1 MKDVDKWNE
10 SRMRQQSFSLPWKI
24 FPVASICNDLLIGI
38 YYNGGKICSLLNI
51 TLRTEIKWKP
61 IDIFT

>member
-1 MKDVDKWNE
+1 MKAE
-10 SRMRQQSFSLPWKI
+10 TRQQSFSLPWKI
-24 FPVASICNDLLIGI
+24 FPVASIYNDLLIGI
-38 YYNGGKICSLLNI
+38 HYNGGKTYSLLNS